1 MAVAI
6 IPVRGSE
13 SLEFD
18 GAFCESSS
26 PAGTA
31 RESSRNLAVPVFR
44 DRNPSHLSKIG
55 GRPAHSDG
63 RSWISLLRFIGSP
76 VPVPMWNA

>member
-6 IPVRGSE
+6 IPVRGTE
-13 SLEFD
+13 SLEID
-18 GAFCESSS
+18 RAFCESSS

-31 RESSRNLAVPVFR
+31 RESSRNFAVPVFR
-44 DRNPSHLSKIG
+44 DRNPSQSSKIG

-63 RSWISLLRFIGSP
+63 RSWISSLRFIGSP
-76 VPVPMWNA
+76 VPVPTSNA